1 MIFYRGA
8 YKSIK
13 HGALNMDVL
22 VALGTS
28 CAWGYGMLLFL
39 NALSCP
45 VNKVAKNMGMEMGHS
60 MGMKDKE
67 SMAETM
73 RVMDLVHNFEMSSTL
88 LTIILLGKLLEAV
101 SKRKT
106 VAKLEQLSSLTITD
120 AELLDQD
127 EEEFLE
133 KKRAP
138 KVERVAVELLQVGD
152 LISIKIGAKVAVD
165 GIVIEGKGTTDESML
180 TGESRQVVKEENSK
194 VYGGSLLVQGNLVVR
209 VLKSAEDSSLHQIMK
224 MVEDAQ
230 SSKAPIQD
238 YADRLAAV
246 FVPAIIALAVLA
258 WFVWFSITYFLLYD
272 RFDDP
277 GKRFQFAFNFGI
289 ATIVVACPCALG
301 LATPTAVMVAS
312 GIAANYGILI
322 KGAEILQKIH
332 SIDTVVFDKT
342 GTLTSGAPKVK
353 DFLRVPQIFKTQME
367 KEEHKSENFLLMLAL
382 MIEK

>member
-1 MIFYRGA
+1 
-8 YKSIK
+8 
-13 HGALNMDVL
+13 
-22 VALGTS
+22 
-28 CAWGYGMLLFL
+28 
-39 NALSCP
+39 
-45 VNKVAKNMGMEMGHS
+45 
-60 MGMKDKE
+60 
-67 SMAETM
+67 MADTM

-152 LISIKIGAKVAVD
+152 LVAIKIGAKVPVD

-246 FVPAIIALAVLA
+246 FVPVIIALAVLS

-367 KEEHKSENFLLMLAL
+367 KEEHKTENFLLLLAL